1 MRRSDSVVECDFRSV
16 VDALMT
22 SRGFAISVA
31 EASDFEVVSL
41 LGARE
46 DWKCVRSACVV
57 LVRSISVRRSF
68 GFDIATGLLSKTL
81 DRSCF
86 LSDIKMADNM
96 CVVHKPKTLDCI
108 KILVGQ

>member
-1 MRRSDSVVECDFRSV
+1 MSAILISLKKQD
-16 VDALMT
+16 L
-22 SRGFAISVA
+22 SRV
-31 EASDFEVVSL
+31 
-41 LGARE
+41 
-46 DWKCVRSACVV
+46 
-57 LVRSISVRRSF
+57 
-68 GFDIATGLLSKTL
+68 LLSKPVAMSKPKDL